1 MYYTLNLHPK
11 ALWNYFEDICKIPRP
26 SKKEEKISEFLM
38 AFAGQHKLEAKKD
51 ITGNVLIK
59 KPASQG
65 FEKMQPVVLQSH
77 TDMVCEKNG
86 DITHDFEKDPIEPYV
101 DGEWVKARGTTLGSD
116 DGIGMAAQLAILTS
130 EAIGHGPLEC
140 LFTVDEET
148 GLTGASALSEDFMS
162 GKILI
167 NLDSEDEGE
176 LFIGCAGG
184 RDTTAVFNFD
194 RVDIIPDYTAYKISV
209 SGLKGGHSGD
219 DIDKGLANSN
229 KLLCRFLWNAANN
242 FKLRLNLFDGGNLR
256 NAIPR
261 EAYSIVMVPESSV
274 NDFLNFFEKYYSN
287 VKNEYSVTEPQM
299 ILKLENTS
307 APHFLI
313 DEKSQNNLLNALYA
327 CPHGVIAM
335 SQTISGLVETSTNL
349 ASVKFADINRIIVTT
364 SQRSSVDS
372 ARESIAEMVES
383 VFLLAD
389 AEVEHS
395 EGYPGWT
402 PDTNSRILNITVNSY
417 RNLFGADPKVRAI
430 HAGLECGL
438 FLKKYPYLDMISFGP
453 SIKGAHSPDERL
465 NIESVNRFWRLLLD
479 VLKSLPV
486 D

>member
-1 MYYTLNLHPK
+1 
-11 ALWNYFEDICKIPRP
+11 
-26 SKKEEKISEFLM
+26 
-38 AFAGQHKLEAKKD
+38 
-51 ITGNVLIK
+51 
-59 KPASQG
+59 
-65 FEKMQPVVLQSH
+65 
-77 TDMVCEKNG
+77 
-86 DITHDFEKDPIEPYV
+86 
-101 DGEWVKARGTTLGSD
+101 
-116 DGIGMAAQLAILTS
+116 
-130 EAIGHGPLEC
+130 
-140 LFTVDEET
+140 
-148 GLTGASALSEDFMS
+148 
-162 GKILI
+162 
-167 NLDSEDEGE
+167 
-176 LFIGCAGG
+176 
-184 RDTTAVFNFD
+184 
-194 RVDIIPDYTAYKISV
+194 
-209 SGLKGGHSGD
+209 
-219 DIDKGLANSN
+219 
-229 KLLCRFLWNAANN
+229 
-242 FKLRLNLFDGGNLR
+242 
-256 NAIPR
+256 
-261 EAYSIVMVPESSV
+261 
-274 NDFLNFFEKYYSN
+274 
-287 VKNEYSVTEPQM
+287 M